1 MMTPFPHQIE
11 GTNWLAARSFA
22 LLADDPRCGKTGCAI
37 MAADTR
43 GARTILVVTTASG
56 RGVWKRGFADWSV
69 MDRPLQ
75 ILTGQIKL
83 APETRVVVVGWPSLN
98 PSACSFWP
106 VSGMC

>member
-1 MMTPFPHQIE
+1 MIPFPHQIE
-11 GTNWLAARSFA
+11 GSKWLAERAFGI
-22 LLADDPRCGKTGCAI
+22 LADDPRVGKTGSAI

-75 ILTGQIKL
+75 VITSDVKL
-83 APETRVVVVGWPSLN
+83 SDATQVAVVGWPSLGQG
-98 PSACSFWP
+98 AVGRRFWAAN
-106 VSGMC
+106 GM